1 VRKHSSPRGSD
12 RRYKL
17 LKRIVE
23 LGELARYEDIFEY
36 IPKSVIA
43 NDFGFNSTKITK
55 LIKNPREW
63 KIREIVL
70 LGQLIGVDSLELFKL
85 IIEHIQS
92 KH

>member
-1 VRKHSSPRGSD
+1 MPGGSD

-17 LKRIVE
+17 VKRLVE
-23 LGELARYEDIFEY
+23 LGELVRYEDIFEY

-43 NDFGFNSTKITK
+43 NDCGFNSTKITK

-63 KIREIVL
+63 KVREIL
-70 LGQLIGVDSLELFKL
+70 WLAQLIGVDSLVLFKL